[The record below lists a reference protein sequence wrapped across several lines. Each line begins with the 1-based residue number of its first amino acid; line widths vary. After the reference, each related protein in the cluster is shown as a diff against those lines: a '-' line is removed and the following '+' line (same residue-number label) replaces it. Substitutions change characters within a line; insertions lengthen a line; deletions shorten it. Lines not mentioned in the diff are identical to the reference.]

1 MVQRLSR
8 TLLLTL
14 LLSSLQLAAA
24 PATPD
29 NWHYRQAAWAFYL
42 QQPAQA
48 LETLQLAKSQDP
60 RTALLEAGLYLQLA
74 MPQHAA
80 QRLRQLLD
88 NAQSNTDNT
97 ALPQSLRNVALL
109 QFARYQLELGNKA
122 LAQRY
127 LAQVQIG
134 ADGQWLGEQQL
145 LSQLLNWPDI
155 SLPETPPISA
165 LAGQSEMPYIVSN
178 QALALARAGQSDVAL
193 SWLSQLEQQLSVPEQ
208 RGFWALLFSGQ
219 WRSLRAPAGFIYP
232 ADEKAALSDYV
243 TLIKAQL
250 HIDRQEL
257 AAAEALL
264 ASFPLDSVL
273 SDTALDLYSHILTE
287 QRHIPTLLAVLQQQI
302 KQQPFSLT
310 AWQGATRL
318 GEQLERQAN
327 FSDALAAY
335 HWAEQYYQQQS
346 SLINQQARPLQV
358 SQLQQGLS
366 AWQQLQLTEHND
378 LYRLSQDIIAV
389 EQQLAAAPVRQQ
401 RLEQLAQ
408 VVQFKLGQQQ
418 QLLSSR
424 LPELTGLKATLQQRY
439 DELRRQIADAEQ
451 QPLALSLTDGD
462 TYQQLRR
469 LEQAEQRFASINSR
483 LQHDNDYAGRL
494 ARLRG
499 LLHWQYSDNS
509 AERRYQRRQ
518 QLEAV
523 KTALHKAEQQ
533 LAQLAA
539 QGSSTERLK
548 AQQQRLVEL
557 SASQQQLN
565 LALLSQQQQLLA
577 RLNQQLQQQRSTQ
590 LAQLTELQR
599 HNKQAMARMMERLLP
614 AALTQAGV
622 GR

>member
-14 LLSSLQLAAA
+14 LLPSSQLAATQT
-24 PATPD
+24 TPD

-42 QQPAQA
+42 QQPEQA
-48 LETLQLAKSQDP
+48 LETLQLAKAQDP
-60 RTALLEAGLYLQLA
+60 RTALLEAGLYLQLG

-80 QRLRQLLD
+80 DILQRLLNQD
-88 NAQSNTDNT
+88 ETGDS
-97 ALPQSLRNVALL
+97 ALPRTLRNVALL

-122 LAQRY
+122 LAQQY

-145 LSQLLNWPDI
+145 LSQLIYWPDI
-155 SLPETPPISA
+155 SLPETPPIRV

-178 QALALARAGQSDVAL
+178 QALALARAGQSNVAL
-193 SWLSQLEQQLSVPEQ
+193 NWLSQLQQQLTVPEQ

-243 TLIKAQL
+243 TLLKAQL

-264 ASFPLDSVL
+264 ASFPLDSTL
-273 SDTALDLYSHILTE
+273 SDTALGLYSHILTE

-310 AWQGATRL
+310 AWQAATRL

-327 FSDALAAY
+327 FSGALAAY
-335 HWAEQYYQQQS
+335 QWAEQYYQQQS

-366 AWQQLQLTEHND
+366 DWQQLQLTEHND
-378 LYRLSQDIIAV
+378 LYRLSQDILTV
-389 EQQLAAAPVRQQ
+389 EQQLAAAPQRQQ
-401 RLEQLAQ
+401 RLQRLTQ

-418 QLLSSR
+418 QLLSRR
-424 LPELTGLKATLQQRY
+424 LPELSGLTATLTRRY
-439 DELRRQIADAEQ
+439 DDLQRQIADAEQ
-451 QPLALSLTDGD
+451 QPLALSLTDGE

-469 LEQAEQRFASINSR
+469 LEQAERRFASIKNALSSDNRYAQR
-483 LQHDNDYAGRL
+483 LG
-494 ARLRG
+494 RLRG

-509 AERRYQRRQ
+509 AQGRYQRRQ
-518 QLEAV
+518 QL
-523 KTALHKAEQQ
+523 TALSTALQTAEQQ

-548 AQQQRLVEL
+548 AQQQRLAQL

-565 LALLSQQQQLLA
+565 LTLLSQQQQLLA
-577 RLNQQLQQQRSTQ
+577 QLNQQLQQQRSVQ
-590 LAQLTELQR
+590 LARLTELQR

-614 AALTQAGV
+614 AVLTHAEV
-622 GR
+622 SR

>member
-14 LLSSLQLAAA
+14 LLPSSLLAAA

-42 QQPAQA
+42 QQPEQA
-48 LETLQLAKSQDP
+48 LETLQLAKAQDP

-80 QRLRQLLD
+80 IILQRLLD
-88 NAQSNTDNT
+88 RDDAGNS
-97 ALPQSLRNVALL
+97 ALPRALRNVALL

-122 LAQRY
+122 LAQQY

-145 LSQLLNWPDI
+145 LSQLIYWPDI
-155 SLPETPPISA
+155 SLPETPPIRV

-178 QALALARAGQSDVAL
+178 QALALARAGQSELAL
-193 SWLSQLEQQLSVPEQ
+193 NWLSQLQQQLAVPEQ

-243 TLIKAQL
+243 TLLKAQL

-264 ASFPLDSVL
+264 ASFPLDSTL
-273 SDTALDLYSHILTE
+273 SDTALGLYSHILTE

-302 KQQPFSLT
+302 KQQPFSLI
-310 AWQGATRL
+310 AWQAATRL

-327 FSDALAAY
+327 FSGALAAY
-335 HWAEQYYQQQS
+335 QWAEQYYQQQS

-366 AWQQLQLTEHND
+366 DWQQLQLTEHND
-378 LYRLSQDIIAV
+378 LYRLSQDILTV
-389 EQQLAAAPVRQQ
+389 EQQLAAAPQRQQ
-401 RLEQLAQ
+401 RLQRLTQ

-418 QLLSSR
+418 QLLSHR
-424 LPELTGLKATLQQRY
+424 LPELSGLTATLTQRY
-439 DELRRQIADAEQ
+439 DDLQRQIADAEQ

-469 LEQAEQRFASINSR
+469 LEQAEQRFASIKNALSSDNS
-483 LQHDNDYAGRL
+483 YAQRL

-509 AERRYQRRQ
+509 AQGRYQRRQ
-518 QLEAV
+518 QL
-523 KTALHKAEQQ
+523 TALSTALQTAEQQ

-548 AQQQRLVEL
+548 AQQQRLAQL

-565 LALLSQQQQLLA
+565 LTLLSQQQQLLA
-577 RLNQQLQQQRSTQ
+577 QLNQQLQQQRSVQ
-590 LAQLTELQR
+590 LARLTELQR

-614 AALTQAGV
+614 AVLTQAEV
-622 GR
+622 SR